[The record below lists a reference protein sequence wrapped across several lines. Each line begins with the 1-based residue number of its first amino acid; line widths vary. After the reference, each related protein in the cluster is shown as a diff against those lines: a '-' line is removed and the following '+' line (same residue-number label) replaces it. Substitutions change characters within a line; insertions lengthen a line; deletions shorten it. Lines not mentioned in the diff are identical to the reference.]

1 MGVYKL
7 KFWQSATGD
16 RPVRAWLVALQA
28 DEKRKL
34 DKLFKLLEEFGPGLR
49 LPNGRALGGGLYELR
64 DDSKGPGFRVYY
76 ERVEDVVLVL
86 LVGGD
91 KSTQPRDIEMARARM
106 TRNEKGGA
114 K

>member
-1 MGVYKL
+1 VL
-7 KFWQSATGD
+7 
-16 RPVRAWLVALQA
+16 ALQV
-28 DEKRKL
+28 DEKRKV

-76 ERVEDVVLVL
+76 ERVDDVVLVL

-91 KSTQPRDIEMARARM
+91 KSTQTRDIETARGRM
-106 TRNEKGGA
+106 KRNEKGGTR
-114 K
+114 